1 MAVLTNRPLTVKG
14 AGVTKKISCSAG
26 IGLLLMTG
34 LGTLSAYAQPGSTQG
49 SGWYNASQASA
60 GARDYGASCASC
72 HGQKL
77 EGGAGPTLKGSAF
90 LSKWQGKSLADLWE
104 VVHAQMPLG
113 APGSLA
119 EEQSLGVLS
128 YILQANGYAA
138 GDTPLKVSA
147 LDKGITAPEGAQGAA
162 APVASAPPVVPV
174 RQPST
179 NGPTQTEL
187 DKSDA
192 DPRHWLTYNKG
203 YEGYRYSTLD
213 RITGK
218 NAGQLKVVCAFQ
230 LGEVGPFHNGPIVY
244 DGMLVTTTA
253 HGSYAIDASN
263 CKKIWEHQYVPWGP
277 EVTNNSKGAA
287 IAGGR
292 VIRGTQDGTLI
303 ALDAKTGALLW
314 LRQIM
319 DPTNGEFATAAPL
332 VWNDLVFI
340 GKAGGDRGMQGEMMA
355 FKAAD
360 GAKVWGFNTV
370 PNPGDPGSETWKDP
384 ESIKHGGGATWTAY
398 SLDAQT
404 GLLLVP
410 VGNPGPD
417 FNNEV
422 RPGTNLFTN
431 SVIALDARTGQLKWW
446 HQLLGPDDHDWD
458 TAVVSTFDTRDG
470 QKLVAAAGK
479 NGVLH
484 VVDRADGKLRFKTPI
499 ATQLNTTATITEAGI
514 RICPIAAVQW
524 NGPAYSPLTNLIYI
538 NSIDWCAQ
546 VIKGPVPKYVKGQEY
561 LGWKNGYGTRD
572 PVEKAIGWVNAVDA
586 KTGEMKWR
594 YKSPAPML
602 GAITATAGG
611 VVFTGDTS
619 GDFLVVGAA
628 KGDLLYRFN
637 TGGAIGGGVITYEI
651 RGKQYVAVASG
662 NTSRDT
668 YGSKGSATIF
678 VFGQ

>member
-1 MAVLTNRPLTVKG
+1 
-14 AGVTKKISCSAG
+14 
-26 IGLLLMTG
+26 MTG
-34 LGTLSAYAQPGSTQG
+34 LGTLSAYAQHGSTQG
-49 SGWYNASQASA
+49 SGWYNASQANA
-60 GARDYGASCASC
+60 GARDYGATCASC

-113 APGSLA
+113 APGSLT

-128 YILQANGYAA
+128 HILQANGYAA

-147 LDKGITAPEGAQGAA
+147 LDKGITAPEGAQGSA

-179 NGPTQTEL
+179 NGPTQAEL

-253 HGSYAIDASN
+253 HGTYAIDASN

-572 PVEKAIGWVNAVDA
+572 PVEKAIGWINAVDA

-594 YKSPAPML
+594 YKSAAPML

-628 KGDLLYRFN
+628 RGDLLYRFN

-678 VFGQ
+678 VFGL

>member
-1 MAVLTNRPLTVKG
+1 
-14 AGVTKKISCSAG
+14 
-26 IGLLLMTG
+26 MTG
-34 LGTLSAYAQPGSTQG
+34 LGTLSAYAQHGSTQG
-49 SGWYNASQASA
+49 SGWYNASQATA
-60 GARDYGASCASC
+60 GARDYGATCASC

-113 APGSLA
+113 APGSLT

-147 LDKGITAPEGAQGAA
+147 LDKGITAPEGEGAA

-253 HGSYAIDASN
+253 HGTYAIDASN
-263 CKKIWEHQYVPWGP
+263 CKKIWENQYVPWGP

-398 SLDAQT
+398 SLHAQT

-470 QKLVAAAGK
+470 QKVVAAAGK

-594 YKSPAPML
+594 YKSAAPML

-678 VFGQ
+678 VFGL

>member
-1 MAVLTNRPLTVKG
+1 MTT
-14 AGVTKKISCSAG
+14 KISCSAG

-113 APGSLA
+113 APGSLT

-128 YILQANGYAA
+128 HILQANGYAA

-253 HGSYAIDASN
+253 HGTYAIDASN

-277 EVTNNSKGAA
+277 EVTNNNKGAA

-678 VFGQ
+678 VFGL

>member
-1 MAVLTNRPLTVKG
+1 MT
-14 AGVTKKISCSAG
+14 TKFSCSAG
-26 IGLLLMTG
+26 IALLLMTG
-34 LGTLSAYAQPGSTQG
+34 LSTPSAQAADASTQG
-49 SGWYNASQASA
+49 SGWYSPSQASA

-77 EGGAGPTLKGSAF
+77 EGGAGPTLKGPAF
-90 LSKWQGKSLADLWE
+90 LSKWQGKSLADLWQ
-104 VVHAQMPLG
+104 VTHDQMPLG
-113 APGSLA
+113 APGSLS
-119 EEQSLGVLS
+119 EEKSLGVLS

-138 GDTPLKVSA
+138 GDTPLKVAA
-147 LDKGITAPEGAQGAA
+147 LDKGITPPEGAQD
-162 APVASAPPVVPV
+162 ASALLPATPPVVPV
-174 RQPST
+174 KQPIT
-179 NGPTQTEL
+179 NGPTQAEL

-203 YEGYRYSTLD
+203 YNGYRYSTLN

-230 LGEVGPFHNGPIVY
+230 LGEVGPFHNGPLVY
-244 DGMLVTTTA
+244 DGMLITTTA
-253 HGSYAIDASN
+253 HGTYAIDAAT
-263 CKKIWEHQYVPWGP
+263 CKKRWEYQYVPWGP

-303 ALDAKTGALLW
+303 GLDAKSGALLW

-340 GKAGGDRGMQGEMMA
+340 GKAGGDRGIQGEMMA

-384 ESIKHGGGATWTAY
+384 ESIKHGGGGTWTSY

-431 SVIALDARTGQLKWW
+431 SVVALDARTGQLKWW
-446 HQLLGPDDHDWD
+446 YQLLGPDDRDWD
-458 TAVVSTFDTRDG
+458 TAVVSTFETRDG

-479 NGVLH
+479 DGVLN
-484 VVDRADGKLRFKTPI
+484 VLDRAEGKLRFKTPI
-499 ATQLNTTATITEAGI
+499 ATQVNTTATITEAGI

-546 VIKGPVPKYVKGQEY
+546 VIKGPVPRYVKGQEY

-572 PVEKAIGWVNAVDA
+572 PVEKAIGWINAIDA
-586 KTGEMKWR
+586 KTGKMKWR
-594 YKSPAPML
+594 HKSAAPML

-611 VVFTGDTS
+611 VVLTGDTS
-619 GDFLVVGAA
+619 GDFLVVSAA
-628 KGDLLYRFN
+628 TGDLLYRFN
-637 TGGAIGGGVITYEI
+637 TGGAIGGGVITYEVG
-651 RGKQYVAVASG
+651 GKQYVAVASG

-668 YGSKGSATIF
+668 YGSKGGATIF
-678 VFGQ
+678 VFGL

>member
-1 MAVLTNRPLTVKG
+1 MTR
-14 AGVTKKISCSAG
+14 KISCSAG

-34 LGTLSAYAQPGSTQG
+34 LGTLSAYAQHASTQG
-49 SGWYNASQASA
+49 SGWYSASQATA

-77 EGGAGPTLKGSAF
+77 EGGAGPTLQGSAF
-90 LSKWQGKSLADLWE
+90 LLKWQGKSLADLWE
-104 VVHAQMPLG
+104 VAHAQMPLG
-113 APGSLA
+113 APGSLT

-147 LDKGITAPEGAQGAA
+147 LDKAITAPEGAQGAA

-253 HGSYAIDASN
+253 HGTYAIDASN

-360 GAKVWGFNTV
+360 GTKVWGFNTV

-384 ESIKHGGGATWTAY
+384 ESIKHGGGGTWTAY
-398 SLDAQT
+398 SLDAKT

-479 NGVLH
+479 DGVLH

-572 PVEKAIGWVNAVDA
+572 PVEKAIGWINAVDA

-594 YKSPAPML
+594 YKSAAPML

-678 VFGQ
+678 VFGL

>member
-1 MAVLTNRPLTVKG
+1 M
-14 AGVTKKISCSAG
+14 TKKIARSAS
-26 IGLLLMTG
+26 IGLLLLAG
-34 LGTLSAYAQPGSTQG
+34 LGTTPAHAQQDSTQG
-49 SGWYNASQASA
+49 SGWYSASQAST
-60 GARDYGASCASC
+60 GARDYGAACASC

-77 EGGAGPTLKGSAF
+77 EGGAGPTLKGPPF
-90 LSKWQGKSLADLWE
+90 LAKWQGKSLADLWQ
-104 VVHAQMPLG
+104 VVHDQMPLG
-113 APGSLA
+113 APGSLS

-128 YILQANGYAA
+128 YMLQANGYTA
-138 GDTPLKVSA
+138 GDAPLKVSA
-147 LDKGITAPEGAQGAA
+147 LDKAITAPEGAQGAA
-162 APVASAPPVVPV
+162 AALPSAPPVVPV
-174 RQPST
+174 KQPST
-179 NGPTQTEL
+179 NGPSQAEL
-187 DKSDA
+187 DRSDA

-213 RITGK
+213 KITAK
-218 NAGQLKVVCAFQ
+218 NAGQLKAVCAFQ

-253 HGSYAIDASN
+253 HGTYAIDAGT

-370 PNPGDPGSETWKDP
+370 PNPGETGSETWRDP
-384 ESIKHGGGATWTAY
+384 ESIKHGGGATWTSY
-398 SLDAQT
+398 SLHPQT

-417 FNNEV
+417 FNNDV

-431 SVIALDARTGQLKWW
+431 SVIALDARTGKLKWW
-446 HQLLGPDDHDWD
+446 HQLLAPDDRDWD

-479 NGVLH
+479 DGVLH
-484 VVDRADGKLRFKTPI
+484 VVDRADGKLRFKIPI

-572 PVEKAIGWVNAVDA
+572 PVEKAIGWINAVDA
-586 KTGEMKWR
+586 KTGQMKWR
-594 YKSPAPML
+594 HKSAAPML

-619 GDFLVVGAA
+619 GDFIVVGAA
-628 KGDLLYRFN
+628 RGDLLYRFN
-637 TGGAIGGGVITYEI
+637 TGGAIGGGVVTYEI
-651 RGKQYVAVASG
+651 HGKQYVAVASG

-668 YGSKGSATIF
+668 YGSKGGATIF
-678 VFGQ
+678 VFGL